1 MPRRRDSRRGSLA
14 ARSAGRATAALVGL
28 LALATPSAAWSRP
41 QARLLHVREP
51 GADRCPSAEQLRS
64 RVAERLGYDPFRDDA
79 HMTVRAA
86 FRLDERQENRL
97 AAEVEAFDDRST
109 LLGRRSLASTDETCR
124 DLADSVVLA
133 VTLLLDAPTSN
144 GSNGSAAAP
153 ATGPAS
159 PPIASGPL
167 REPGAGP
174 PPARPTPAPA
184 LPWTVSVGL
193 DLVAGVGFAPAPSVG
208 ARLTASLRRGPWSVV
223 AGGRFDL
230 PAEGRYAVGTVE
242 TAVRLGELAGCGHLG
257 RGFLCIVGAAGAI
270 AADGTNVLQARRT
283 VGPFGTLGA
292 RVGGDLA
299 LFGPVALRASADVAT
314 LLVRTNITVGPET
327 LFTTPALGGTV
338 GIGLVGRFP

>member
-28 LALATPSAAWSRP
+28 LALATPSAAWGRP

-51 GADRCPSAEQLRS
+51 GAERCPSAEQLRS

-79 HMTVRAA
+79 SMTVRAA
-86 FRLDERQENRL
+86 FRLDERQDHKL
-97 AAEVEAFDDRST
+97 AADVEAFDDRSA

-133 VTLLLDAPTSN
+133 VTLLLDAPPSSTS
-144 GSNGSAAAP
+144 AAP
-153 ATGPAS
+153 APAPAPERPAVATTPAREASAS
-159 PPIASGPL
+159 PP
-167 REPGAGP
+167 
-174 PPARPTPAPA
+174 PAPPTPAPA
-184 LPWTVSVGL
+184 LAWTVSVGL

-208 ARLTASLRRGPWSVV
+208 ARLYASLRRGPWSVA
-223 AGGRFDL
+223 AGGRLDL
-230 PAEGRYAVGTVE
+230 PAEGRYAAGTVE

-257 RGFLCIVGAAGAI
+257 RGFLCVVGAAGAI
-270 AADGTNVLQARRT
+270 TADGANVLQARQT

-299 LFGPVALRASADVAT
+299 LFGPIALRASADVAA
-314 LLVRTNITVGPET
+314 LLVRTRVTVGPET